1 MDHETTVAAALHRPK
16 HDAARIQGKVTARG
30 GPAAAAGGSGILP
43 ATSCARIPA
52 FMKSNGLSFHHPIAF
67 WTGCLAVVAGVLLHM
82 PMFAMGRMTHWQM
95 VGMPMDHLMMTGMA
109 LVPLGVLLST
119 YGLMPRLAQMR
130 QALHGGAQL
139 SGGHHHFHI
148 ADGVPLNR
156 AHWTLVGVL
165 VVALIIDVM
174 KPATLG
180 FVMPGM
186 SAEYQISKP
195 TASTLA
201 LVALIG
207 TTVGSVIWGRLADV
221 SGRRAGILL
230 SALMFIGTAICGAM
244 PLFGWNLV
252 MCFLM
257 GASAGGLL
265 PIAFT
270 LMAETVPAAHRGW
283 LLVALGGVGTSAGYL
298 AAAGAATLL
307 EPMFSWRALWLLN
320 LPTGAIIIF
329 LNRYIPES
337 PRFLSNAGLEH
348 EARAVLRKFAGKR
361 ASDAIEADDAQHPG
375 APIID
380 EQHPVVGM
388 RQLLRG
394 RHARITWGL
403 LVCGLAWGLVNYG
416 FVLWLP
422 VNLVGMG
429 VDAAGVSA
437 LLARSAI
444 LALPGIGVVIWLYH
458 RWSSFKSLVLFIG
471 LTALTLLAFFAMG
484 VAGVRSPAATSAATV
499 ALLVSVSG
507 VIAMLIPYAAEI
519 YPVHLR
525 GTGSGVVAA
534 ASKFGGILGA
544 GLGVLG
550 FLANFQL
557 SALLIAL
564 PMAVSGVM
572 LWRSGIETRGQGLE
586 EIQDALHG

>member
-1 MDHETTVAAALHRPK
+1 
-16 HDAARIQGKVTARG
+16 
-30 GPAAAAGGSGILP
+30 
-43 ATSCARIPA
+43 
-52 FMKSNGLSFHHPIAF
+52 MKSNGLSFHHPLAF
-67 WTGCLAVVAGVLLHM
+67 WLGCAAIVAGVLMHM

-95 VGMPMDHLMMTGMA
+95 VGMPMDGLMLGGMA
-109 LVPLGVLLST
+109 LIPLGVLLSS
-119 YGLMPRLAQMR
+119 YGLMPRLDQMR
-130 QALHGGAQL
+130 KTLHADGSHL
-139 SGGHHHFHI
+139 HFHI
-148 ADGVPLNR
+148 ADGVSLNLE
-156 AHWTLVGVL
+156 HWKLVL
-165 VVALIIDVM
+165 VLVAALAIDVM

-186 SAEYQISKP
+186 SAEYQISTP

-221 SGRRAGILL
+221 FGRRAGILL

-244 PLFGWNLV
+244 PLFSWNLV

-298 AAAGAATLL
+298 AAAGAATVL

-320 LPTGAIIIF
+320 LPTGAIILF

-348 EARAVLRKFAGKR
+348 EARAVLRKFAGTSS
-361 ASDAIEADDAQHPG
+361 ANAVESDDDQHPG
-375 APIID
+375 APVID

-403 LVCGLAWGLVNYG
+403 VMCGLAWGLVNFG

-458 RWSSFKSLVLFIG
+458 KWSSFKSLVLFIA
-471 LTALTLLAFFAMG
+471 LTALALLAFFVMG
-484 VAGVRSPAATSAATV
+484 LAGVRSEGATVAATA

-525 GTGSGVVAA
+525 GTGSGVIAA
-534 ASKFGGILGA
+534 SSKFGGILGA
-544 GLGVLG
+544 GLGVVG
-550 FLANFQL
+550 FFGDFMM
-557 SALLIAL
+557 SALLIAV
-564 PMAVSGVM
+564 PMAISGVM

-586 EIQDALHG
+586 EIQDALQG